1 MKPDKV
7 IELSG
12 GYIAT
17 FIEFTF
23 AEGLLLLEEVERNY
37 SGIDEIVF
45 EKTDKLI
52 SFLPNAIKISHPDMS
67 FVSPDMLAASDWDD
81 IGEAFV
87 QHNRSFFARQAME
100 KARQKAKQKDKESV
114 GQAGDE
120 NPTTLP
126 PSTDPLSR

>member
-23 AEGLLLLEEVERNY
+23 AEGLLLLEEAERNY
-37 SGIDEIVF
+37 SGLDEIVF

-52 SFLPNAIKISHPDMS
+52 SFLPNAIKLSHPDKQ
-67 FVSPDMLAASDWDD
+67 FVSPDMLTASDWDD
-81 IGEAFV
+81 IGSAFIKY
-87 QHNRSFFARQAME
+87 NSGFFARQAKE
-100 KARQKAKQKDKESV
+100 KARQKAKENIEQS
-114 GQAGDE
+114 GDE
-120 NPTTLP
+120 NPTT
-126 PSTDPLSR
+126 